1 MLNLVRQNRWRI
13 IKGQGGT
20 TLIEVLVSLLVLS
33 VGMLGMAGV
42 QTVSLRNNQS
52 AYFRTQAT
60 ALSLDM
66 FERLRANIASVE
78 AGDFNNVT
86 GEETESC
93 FELVGCTGAQMAKQ
107 DIFDWEAEVAA
118 ALPGGE
124 AVVCRDSTGDDGTP
138 GSDLCDDNRAAGV
151 YAIKIWWDDNR
162 DGTANQRYVTTAR
175 VW

>member
-124 AVVCRDSTGDDGTP
+124 AVVCLDSTGNDGTP
-138 GSDLCDDNRAAGV
+138 GSESCDNTGRV